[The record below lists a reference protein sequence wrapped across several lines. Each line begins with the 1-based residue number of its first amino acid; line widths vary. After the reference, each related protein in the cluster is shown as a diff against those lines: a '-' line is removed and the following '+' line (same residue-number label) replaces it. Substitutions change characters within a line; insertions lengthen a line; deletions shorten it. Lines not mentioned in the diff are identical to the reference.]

1 MPKQSKLLNKNNMHM
16 KVLLKFKKIYKRYYE
31 RGDMTKEQYD
41 QLIDLLGDMGD
52 MKNEKFEQKLKEIFP
67 NWEPIRFGKEN

>member
-1 MPKQSKLLNKNNMHM
+1 MHM

-67 NWEPIRFGKEN
+67 NWEREPIRIGKEN